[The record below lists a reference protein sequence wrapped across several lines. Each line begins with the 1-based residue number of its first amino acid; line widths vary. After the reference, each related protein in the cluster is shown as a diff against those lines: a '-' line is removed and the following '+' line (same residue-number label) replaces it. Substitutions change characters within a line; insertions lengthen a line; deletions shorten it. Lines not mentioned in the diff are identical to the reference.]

1 MSRERLTV
9 HSAFAGNS
17 KNKTFF
23 ALHGKLY
30 ALPRLHNQ
38 AFGAHSAV
46 AACFWREN
54 LMRRIACAGKET
66 TDMNVGLTVAEVID
80 NKKLQIIAFGKIIGT
95 VNAIF
100 SNIEQVSRMQIIARF
115 CAVIFA
121 KQLAAFTVQD

>member
-1 MSRERLTV
+1 
-9 HSAFAGNS
+9 
-17 KNKTFF
+17 
-23 ALHGKLY
+23 
-30 ALPRLHNQ
+30 
-38 AFGAHSAV
+38 
-46 AACFWREN
+46 
-54 LMRRIACAGKET
+54 MRRIACAGKET

-100 SNIEQVSRMQIIARF
+100 SNIELVSRMQIIARF